1 MGAEAIFIF
10 SSTSTLLISVS
21 FTVGSQ
27 INRER
32 HKTKLM
38 VFERESRSK
47 NEGVQGEPIVPKFI
61 KTPLL

>member
-10 SSTSTLLISVS
+10 SSTSTLLTSVS

-32 HKTKLM
+32 HKTKM
-38 VFERESRSK
+38 G
-47 NEGVQGEPIVPKFI
+47 GV
-61 KTPLL
+61 